1 MVVGPVQVLT
11 RCHDKYVIHI
21 KSLVYG
27 EESIIGFAA
36 DVNSLYLYCSGHLMP
51 CSKDL
56 LVINVKSFDQ
66 KRTPKFSK
74 DVLKEKVSGFAHVN
88 KAVSDELYNK
98 FTEIGLLFIVQGI
111 PDSNIL
117 RK

>member
-11 RCHDKYVIHI
+11 RYHDKYVIHI

-56 LVINVKSFDQ
+56 LVINVKSFDHKTNSKIFEGRF
-66 KRTPKFSK
+66 KRESFRIC
-74 DVLKEKVSGFAHVN
+74 A
-88 KAVSDELYNK
+88 
-98 FTEIGLLFIVQGI
+98 
-111 PDSNIL
+111 
-117 RK
+117 R